1 MASRLSL
8 KVEVIN
14 CVEPATGPSMFNGLV
29 NAKIVE
35 KKNNKM
41 IIGLPVCEDEAPM
54 QLLPRKNKPRKSG

>member
-1 MASRLSL
+1 
-8 KVEVIN
+8 
-14 CVEPATGPSMFNGLV
+14 VEPATGPSMFNGLV